1 LDCAK
6 SEYADQLEAFT
17 DFLAQ
22 QAARVPD
29 WRRMVEEFEKDP
41 DAKNLYQ
48 MTVKGTC
55 GGVFSGASAS

>member
-1 LDCAK
+1 V
-6 SEYADQLEAFT
+6 DQLEAFT

-22 QAARVPD
+22 QAARIPD

-41 DAKNLYQ
+41 DAKNPYQ